1 MNASRTVL
9 GLEPAKLSTLVIST
23 RSMLVLLRADEIV
36 KPPMRSMIVGENIME
51 KTHLWVDVSMEHN
64 SNNRISSLG
73 CIFRV
78 HPDTLT
84 LILPNDLENDQQE
97 RDKHRRDE

>member
-36 KPPMRSMIVGENIME
+36 KPPMRSMIVGENITE
-51 KTHLWVDVSMEHN
+51 KTHLWVDVSIEYN
-64 SNNRISSLG
+64 SNNRISSLR
-73 CIFRV
+73 CIFGL
-78 HPDTLT
+78 HPVT
-84 LILPNDLENDQQE
+84 LIVPDDLEKDQQE
-97 RDKHRRDE
+97 GDKHRGDE